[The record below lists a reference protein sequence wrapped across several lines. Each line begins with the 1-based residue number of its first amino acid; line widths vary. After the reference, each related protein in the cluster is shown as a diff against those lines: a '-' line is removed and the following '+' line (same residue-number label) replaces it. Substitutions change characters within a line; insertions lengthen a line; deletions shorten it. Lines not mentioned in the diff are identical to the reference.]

1 MGVVGFQ
8 DYWVTGS
15 RFYFDRDGTT
25 QGQLLDLGVI
35 DTAQPSFEVNKIELQ
50 DGDGGRLVTVDS
62 EVTSINENYEIT
74 VKNFNTETLSLM
86 FLANEPTA
94 LNQTLLGPGGMDT
107 MKVSLHPG
115 HVAKLTSGG
124 EGLYGISAAT
134 FQDAAPASLVDYD
147 VSPATA
153 DFRWVSK
160 ERGIIKFLAGGSLA
174 LADGE
179 VITCSAI
186 TYDSAIHG
194 ATNRRLVYPQS
205 SSGALTGGA
214 YLYYSRKNTT
224 EQSVREFK
232 CSLTPSSAAYSVDDY
247 STYSMTAQVLSD
259 LTQTSDIAGVM
270 AHIDGDEASVSS
282 IS

>member
-8 DYWVTGS
+8 DFWVTGS

-74 VKNFNTETLSLM
+74 IKNFNTETLSLM

-94 LNQTLLGPGGMDT
+94 LNQAFAAGDIDT

-115 HVAKLTSGG
+115 HVAKLTSSS
-124 EGLYGISAAT
+124 EGVYGVSAAT
-134 FQDAAPASLVDYD
+134 FTDAAAASLVDYD
-147 VSPATA
+147 VSPSTA

-160 ERGIIKFLAGGSLA
+160 ERGIIKFLAGGSLT

-179 VITCSAI
+179 VISCSAI
-186 TYDSAIHG
+186 TYDSGIHS
-194 ATNRRLVYPQS
+194 ATNRRMVYPQS
-205 SSGALTGGA
+205 SAGALTGRA
-214 YLYYSRKNTT
+214 YLYYSRKNNT

-259 LTQTSDIAGVM
+259 LTQTNDIAGIM
-270 AHIDGDEASVSS
+270 ANIDGSEPSVSS

>member
-8 DYWVTGS
+8 DFWVTGS

-74 VKNFNTETLSLM
+74 IKNFNTEALSLC
-86 FLANEPTA
+86 FLADEPTA
-94 LNQTLLGPGGMDT
+94 LNQSFAASAIDT

-115 HVAKLTSGG
+115 HVAKITSSS
-124 EGLYGISAAT
+124 EGVYGISSAT
-134 FQDAAPASLVDYD
+134 FQDAAAADLVDYD
-147 VSPATA
+147 VTPATA
-153 DFRWVSK
+153 DFRWISK
-160 ERGIIKFLAGGSLA
+160 ERGIVKFLGGGSLS

-179 VITCSAI
+179 VITVSAI
-186 TYDSAIHG
+186 TYDSSIHT

-205 SSGALTGGA
+205 SAGALTGRA
-214 YLYYSRKNTT
+214 YLYYSRKNNT

-232 CSLTPSSAAYSVDDY
+232 CALTPSSAAYSVDDY
-247 STYSMTAQVLSD
+247 STFSMTAQVLSD
-259 LTQTSDIAGVM
+259 LTQTNDIAGIM
-270 AHIDGDEASVSS
+270 AHIDGAEASVSS

>member
-8 DYWVTGS
+8 DFWVTGS

-62 EVTSINENYEIT
+62 SVTSINESYEVTI
-74 VKNFNTETLSLM
+74 KNFNTETLSLM
-86 FLANEPTA
+86 FMANEPTA
-94 LNQTLLGPGGMDT
+94 LNQSFGSALMDT

-124 EGLYGISAAT
+124 EGVYGISAAT
-134 FQDAAPASLVDYD
+134 FQDAAPANLVDYD
-147 VSPATA
+147 TNSATA

-160 ERGIIKFLAGGSLA
+160 ERGIIKFLAGGSLS

-179 VITCSAI
+179 VISISAI

-194 ATNRRLVYPQS
+194 ATNRRMVYPQS
-205 SSGALTGGA
+205 SSGALTGRA
-214 YLYYSRKNTT
+214 YLYYSRKNNT

-232 CSLTPSSAAYSVDDY
+232 CSLTPSSASYSVDDY